1 MLSRDL
7 MWSSQ
12 CKPPV
17 LCHTKTQYSI
27 VALRLDPMA
36 SNFKGVFGTLIM
48 LYETVYYS
56 ILMLYHFWILLETV
70 LYQIIMRQHPYK
82 LNPNHLLD
90 LCGFAIALD
99 FSFSLLSRTQRSTTT
114 LTSFA
119 AEDLLLAMA
128 IKYGLCPHPQGSGR
142 FELRKIH
149 IQILKNVDPNVKN

>member
-1 MLSRDL
+1 
-7 MWSSQ
+7 
-12 CKPPV
+12 
-17 LCHTKTQYSI
+17 
-27 VALRLDPMA
+27 MA

-56 ILMLYHFWILLETV
+56 ILILYHFWILLDTV

-90 LCGFAIALD
+90 LRGFAIALD
-99 FSFSLLSRTQRSTTT
+99 FSFSLLSRTQRSTAT

-128 IKYGLCPHPQGSGR
+128 IKYGFSPHPQGSGI
-142 FELRKIH
+142 FEPRKIQ